1 MRACRSTASPSS
13 RSPRTISGR
22 RASCRER
29 APRARRAAPAA
40 RRPARSAAHGSR
52 GGGARAAAFRRLE
65 AESDRAGRTR
75 GHARRIAR
83 LGRIRLPGDPRP
95 RRPRRP
101 RGLERPRAPHR
112 GAPRRRRRG
121 ARSRGRRGCAH
132 AGRQSRG
139 ARRPR
144 RGGMGAADL
153 PGTPG
158 HRCHHAPLSRAG
170 LEGAV
175 PRALH
180 PRRRPPARA
189 RHLRQ
194 SLRDARVHGERRSL
208 RPRGATARV
217 ARVRLAHRRLHRG
230 AAARYPLPPRPKAA
244 RPGVGR
250 PQRHPDHSGDRALR
264 DPDGAAR
271 LPRRRGAARRRARDP
286 RGRRRPRGGCAVS
299 LFPAADRRQHGRG
312 PEARSAH
319 RGRGGPRHGAYR
331 VAGPG
336 RDRARARPAG
346 DPHRR
351 AHRAGAEHRDGD
363 GCGAHRRRRPR
374 DLRLSGDR
382 TDGDRPGAARGDSGR
397 GARLLR
403 RSSARCAHRD
413 QGSGTDMISVENLT
427 KKYGAATVVDD
438 VSMTIERNSITVIV
452 GTSGSGKSTLLRMIN
467 RLVEPTRGRV
477 LIDGRDTS
485 AEAPYL
491 LRRRVGYAIQGHGLF
506 PHRTVRENIATV
518 PRLLGWDE
526 ARIGARVEELL
537 EVFQLDPAT
546 YAQAFP
552 HQLSGGQ
559 QQRVGVARALAAEPS
574 VLLMDEP
581 FGALDPIIRPK
592 AQEDLLDI
600 QRRYG
605 TTIVLVTHDMDEA
618 FHLGDRV
625 AVMSLGRVLQYDRP
639 AVLLTR
645 PADPF
650 VARMTGVSD
659 RAMRLLSL
667 PTAGEAALPGASEG
681 PTVAAS
687 ASLRE
692 VLSELLWRGAESATV
707 TDADGTPRGR
717 LTVAGVLARGLPS
730 RCPA

>member
-1 MRACRSTASPSS
+1 
-13 RSPRTISGR
+13 
-22 RASCRER
+22 
-29 APRARRAAPAA
+29 
-40 RRPARSAAHGSR
+40 
-52 GGGARAAAFRRLE
+52 
-65 AESDRAGRTR
+65 
-75 GHARRIAR
+75 
-83 LGRIRLPGDPRP
+83 
-95 RRPRRP
+95 
-101 RGLERPRAPHR
+101 
-112 GAPRRRRRG
+112 
-121 ARSRGRRGCAH
+121 
-132 AGRQSRG
+132 
-139 ARRPR
+139 
-144 RGGMGAADL
+144 
-153 PGTPG
+153 
-158 HRCHHAPLSRAG
+158 
-170 LEGAV
+170 
-175 PRALH
+175 
-180 PRRRPPARA
+180 
-189 RHLRQ
+189 
-194 SLRDARVHGERRSL
+194 
-208 RPRGATARV
+208 
-217 ARVRLAHRRLHRG
+217 
-230 AAARYPLPPRPKAA
+230 
-244 RPGVGR
+244 
-250 PQRHPDHSGDRALR
+250 
-264 DPDGAAR
+264 
-271 LPRRRGAARRRARDP
+271 
-286 RGRRRPRGGCAVS
+286 
-299 LFPAADRRQHGRG
+299 
-312 PEARSAH
+312 
-319 RGRGGPRHGAYR
+319 
-331 VAGPG
+331 
-336 RDRARARPAG
+336 
-346 DPHRR
+346 
-351 AHRAGAEHRDGD
+351 
-363 GCGAHRRRRPR
+363 
-374 DLRLSGDR
+374 
-382 TDGDRPGAARGDSGR
+382 
-397 GARLLR
+397 
-403 RSSARCAHRD
+403 
-413 QGSGTDMISVENLT
+413 MISVENLT
-427 KKYGAATVVDD
+427 KQYGAATVVDE
-438 VSMTIERNSITVIV
+438 VSITIERNSITVIV

-491 LRRRVGYAIQGHGLF
+491 LRRRIGYAIQGHGLF

-581 FGALDPIIRPK
+581 FGALDPIIRAK

-600 QRRYG
+600 QRRYS

-667 PTAGEAALPGASEG
+667 TTAGEAALPGASEG

-717 LTVAGVLARGLPS
+717 LTVAAILARGRPS
-730 RCPA
+730 